1 MTKSTGM
8 YPDAHPTAPG
18 GMSRKA
24 LIAELEN
31 EHDYESDDWD
41 AVSWPDLID
50 YVAQARLEAEAE
62 RPEPDNADDTERI
75 ESEPD
80 ESYEMFPD
88 DIDADA
94 DESLLGNAPVF
105 NEDARYGDF
114 DDDMDLD
121 VDAMFPDTY
130 TPRARL
136 TGTDDLIA
144 EQVVSYP
151 GQMLEIDE
159 ACKCGTPESEHHT
172 VDPPHA
178 FIPQGIDE
186 YMAHETDLEV
196 ELAKAIADEDGLLDP
211 EALFA
216 EMFSAQEQALADGP
230 APIFLGIPGVKD
242 YVFDGHAGAGPSGA
256 ERWMNC
262 TMSLSASRAFLE
274 TMTPNQQREFA
285 SGSTAAR
292 QGTTAHAA
300 GEAKANH
307 MLGRLSGDELDDVL
321 LDLAVSPAEGEEYDT
336 EMDEYTDEYV
346 DLIRTYSQERGA
358 EHILIESVVEAAI
371 PLTGMHE
378 DEVYMIRGSVD
389 FSALPEKK
397 HPDLVV
403 GDLKYGEGKDV
414 DVDENP
420 QIRLYA
426 LAILMLLVDE
436 NGELPMWMEDVT
448 YYIAQPR
455 LGGIKKWTETIDDL
469 LEWRDEVL
477 SPALTAAL
485 YGRDEGGATFTP
497 SDLACQWCP
506 ARGTC
511 PALAEHVMTR
521 GEELFDA
528 IQDAEFIDGP
538 GALPDPIALD
548 NDKLG
553 NLLLQVKD
561 LEKLSK
567 SLREEAQRRL
577 HRGEAVKNFHLV
589 NHTPKRTWKA
599 DAAEK
604 IGEVETLDPDTLIQ
618 LWTHALV
625 TPTQAE
631 KILGDGYA
639 SIVDLINKPDKIPL
653 ISTGPKDRRKAWE
666 GRAPEAMFA
675 DDLPDDIEEE

>member
-1 MTKSTGM
+1 MSKSTGM
-8 YPDAHPTAPG
+8 HPGAHPTAPG

-31 EHDYESDDWD
+31 EHDYESDDWT

-50 YVAQARLEAEAE
+50 YVVQARLEAEVE
-62 RPEPDNADDTERI
+62 DEPDADTGEDTPATEW
-75 ESEPD
+75 EQELGLVDSAVL
-80 ESYEMFPD
+80 FP
-88 DIDADA
+88 
-94 DESLLGNAPVF
+94 
-105 NEDARYGDF
+105 
-114 DDDMDLD
+114 DDMDLD
-121 VDAMFPDTY
+121 VDDMF
-130 TPRARL
+130 A
-136 TGTDDLIA
+136 DLD
-144 EQVVSYP
+144 
-151 GQMLEIDE
+151 DE
-159 ACKCGTPESEHHT
+159 AYHGPQSTTSRGIESYV
-172 VDPPHA
+172 VDEPA
-178 FIPQGIDE
+178 DE
-186 YMAHETDLEV
+186 YMTHETDLEV

-216 EMFSAQEQALADGP
+216 EMFSAHSAAREAAVVDGG

-300 GEAKANH
+300 GEAKANM
-307 MLGRLSGDELDDVL
+307 MLGRISADELDDIL

-358 EHILIESVVEAAI
+358 KHILIESRVEAAI
-371 PLTGMHE
+371 PLTGMHD

-414 DVDENP
+414 SVDENP

-426 LAILMLLVDE
+426 LAILMLLVNED
-436 NGELPMWMEDVT
+436 GELPDWIKDVT

-469 LEWRDEVL
+469 LAWRDEVL
-477 SPALTAAL
+477 APALTAAL

-553 NLLLQVKD
+553 DLLMQAKD
-561 LEKLSK
+561 LEKLTK

-589 NHTPKRTWKA
+589 NHTPRRTWKA
-599 DAAEK
+599 DAENK
-604 IGEVETLDPDTLIQ
+604 IKYEVAPAIRAQ
-618 LWTHALV
+618 LFTEPALV
-625 TPTQAE
+625 SPTVAE
-631 KILGDGYA
+631 KILGDGY
-639 SIVDLINKPDKIPL
+639 SQVVDLINKPDKIPL

-675 DDLPDDIEEE
+675 DDLPDEEE